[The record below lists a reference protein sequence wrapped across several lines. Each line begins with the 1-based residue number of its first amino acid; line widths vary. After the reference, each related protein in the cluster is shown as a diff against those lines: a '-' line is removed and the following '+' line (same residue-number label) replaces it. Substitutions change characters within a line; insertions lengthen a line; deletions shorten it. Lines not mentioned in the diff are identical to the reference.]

1 MAENTLALETSQT
14 LELSLSSSKRTLS
27 LALDLAVE
35 PPLAAVS
42 GLAFKAEKRKLD
54 GITLLLGPGLLDLDL
69 TVVDIVIVLSDAL
82 TESLLSSL
90 RALALDPLTLLLEML
105 LSSSSLK

>member
-35 PPLAAVS
+35 PPPAAVS

-69 TVVDIVIVLSDAL
+69 TVLWISGKVQRGSGEVCPGRV
-82 TESLLSSL
+82 
-90 RALALDPLTLLLEML
+90 
-105 LSSSSLK
+105 